1 LQKTKEDLS
10 LTGRIKMDMAA
21 EGVRCDRCG
30 EPFLSHKDHER
41 LLAVSKRI
49 GLSTQSARHVLC
61 LKCRRLCFA
70 EQLIGDCAGKGDRL
84 RPISERRQEHL
95 PAVRTDPRLG
105 TTVYKTECFI
115 CNQGCDAAVHVRDG
129 AVVRVEGDTGS
140 EVTKGTLCAKGLASK
155 DILYHPGRLLYPMRR
170 AGARGEGKWERIT
183 WDRAFDTIVDNLQSI
198 EEHYGGESILLATGT
213 NRGWVRYFNRFANAY
228 GKQWIGPGIAQC
240 FYPRMTGQTLVLG
253 TNAME
258 NPNYRGTRC
267 MIIWGCNPTNT
278 WPVKGKG
285 MMEAWRRG
293 AKMIVI
299 DPLFTEAASKADL
312 WLQLRP
318 GTDAALALGMLHVI
332 QAEGLYDREFVD
344 RWCSGFGRLT
354 ARLKEY
360 PPERV
365 EQITWVTSELIREA
379 ARLYATA
386 RPASI
391 TQCLSIDQNA
401 DTISSSRSIAM
412 LAAVTGNID
421 VAGGNLITMLA
432 KGAPVPDETGKGFL
446 SEEHHRKRL
455 GSAQYPFL
463 AGESCILAPSAHN
476 HAVWK
481 AMLTG
486 KPYPVKA
493 VYCHGSNM
501 LLSYPNTKRVTEAL
515 MNLDFLVVAD
525 LFLTETAAL
534 ADVVLPAASWM
545 ERSSVTRNEQTSID
559 HLHLQQKV
567 VQRGECRSDVA
578 ILNELA
584 RRLGFGDRMFSTEEA
599 YFDFVLRSSGLTFQ
613 EFKDL
618 GGATFPHVFKKYES
632 GGFRTPS
639 GKVHLYDERLLSLGY
654 DPLPEYRE
662 PSEGPV
668 STPALA
674 REYPLILTTGG
685 RVPVFRHTELR
696 NIRILREIVPQLEA
710 ALNPKTAKEL
720 AVDEGETVIVE
731 SPRGSMEVKVQVT
744 EGIDPRVIQIPSHW
758 PGINNVNLLT
768 DHEKCAPMI
777 GSAQLRCQVC
787 RIRKK

>member
-1 LQKTKEDLS
+1 MDVAKE
-10 LTGRIKMDMAA
+10 R
-21 EGVRCDRCG
+21 VRCEICG
-30 EPFLSHKDHER
+30 DPFLSCKDHER
-41 LLAVSKRI
+41 ILAIAESS
-49 GLSTQSARHVLC
+49 GLSALRAVFSLC
-61 LKCRRLCFA
+61 PKCRPRTFA
-70 EQLIGDCAGKGDRL
+70 ERLIGDRL
-84 RPISERRQEHL
+84 EEGERSRSLSKRRQEDL

-129 AVVRVEGDTGS
+129 VVVRVEGDTTS
-140 EVTKGTLCAKGLASK
+140 EVTKGILCAKGLASK
-155 DILYHPGRLLYPMRR
+155 EILYHPERLLHPMRR
-170 AGARGEGKWERIT
+170 TGARGEGKWERMT
-183 WDRAFDTIVDNLQSI
+183 WDEAFDTIVDNLQSI
-198 EEHYGGESILLATGT
+198 EERYGGESILLATGT

-228 GKQWIGPGIAQC
+228 GKQWMGPGIAQC
-240 FYPRMTGQTLVLG
+240 FYPRMAGQILVLG

-258 NPNYRGTRC
+258 NPDYHGTRC

-278 WPVKGKG
+278 WPIKGSG

-293 AKMIVI
+293 ARMIVV
-299 DPLFTEAASKADL
+299 DPFFSEAASKADL

-332 QAEGLYDREFVD
+332 QAEGLYDRMFVE
-344 RWCSGFGRLT
+344 RWCFGFDELVT
-354 ARLKEY
+354 RLKEY

-365 EQITWVTSELIREA
+365 EQITWVPAELIREA
-379 ARLYATA
+379 ARLYATT
-386 RPASI
+386 RPGSI

-401 DTISSSRSIAM
+401 DTISTSRSIAM

-421 VAGGNLITMLA
+421 VPGGNLITMLA

-446 SEEHHRKRL
+446 SETQHQRRL
-455 GSAQYPFL
+455 GRAQYPFL
-463 AGESCILAPSAHN
+463 AGEACVLAPSAHN
-476 HAVWK
+476 HAAWE

-486 KPYPVKA
+486 RPYPIKA

-501 LLSYPNTKRVTEAL
+501 LLSYANTKSVTEAL

-525 LFLTETAAL
+525 LFLTETAAV

-584 RRLGFGDRMFSTEEA
+584 RRLGFGDRMFPTEEA
-599 YFDFVLRSSGLTFQ
+599 YFDFVLQSSGLTFN
-613 EFKDL
+613 EFKHR
-618 GGATFPHVFKKYES
+618 GVVTFPHVFKKYES
-632 GGFRTPS
+632 KGFRTPS
-639 GKVHLYDERLLSLGY
+639 GRVHLYDERLASLGY

-674 REYPLILTTGG
+674 VEYPLILTTGG

-696 NIRILREIVPQLEA
+696 NIPVLREIVPELEA
-710 ALNPKTAKEL
+710 GINPKTAKEFG
-720 AVDEGETVIVE
+720 VHDGDTVIVE
-731 SPRGSMEVKVQVT
+731 SPRGIMEAKVRVT
-744 EGIDPRVIQIPSHW
+744 EGIHPRVIQIPSHW
-758 PGINNVNLLT
+758 PGINNVNLIM

-777 GSAQLRCQVC
+777 GSAQLRCQLC